1 MKEVCWGCWNICGAP
16 PVEIGMPP
24 PDGTTASKY
33 GEAAEEV
40 TEAAIEAFTE
50 PASGGCMTG

>member
-1 MKEVCWGCWNICGAP
+1 MKEVCWGCWNNCGAP

-24 PDGTTASKY
+24 PEGTTASKY

-50 PASGGCMTG
+50 PAN